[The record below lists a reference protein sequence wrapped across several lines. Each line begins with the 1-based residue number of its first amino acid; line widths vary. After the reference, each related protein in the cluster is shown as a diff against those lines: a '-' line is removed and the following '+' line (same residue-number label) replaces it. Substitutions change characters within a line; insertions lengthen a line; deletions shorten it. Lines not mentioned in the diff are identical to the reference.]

1 MVAAAGSAVIA
12 TISVM
17 VVLAGF
23 MSGLLHSHALLK
35 YHLLVVAVTG
45 VTGQGVTLKAP
56 GVDFVEV
63 APN

>member
-12 TISVM
+12 TISM
-17 VVLAGF
+17 MVLAGF
-23 MSGLLHSHALLK
+23 MSGLLHSYALLK

-45 VTGQGVTLKAP
+45 RRQGVTLKAP

>member
-12 TISVM
+12 TISM
-17 VVLAGF
+17 MVLAGF
-23 MSGLLHSHALLK
+23 MSGLLHSYALLK
-35 YHLLVVAVTG
+35 YHLLVVVVTG
-45 VTGQGVTLKAP
+45 RRQGVILKAP

>member
-12 TISVM
+12 TISM